1 MIDANKTPQYEW
13 EYELQKLQ
21 KLQREHDATVTG
33 INRDHRNRMILL
45 AVVVVLSLVIMCFG
59 AW

>member
-13 EYELQKLQ
+13 ERELQKLQ
-21 KLQREHDATVTG
+21 WEHDATVAG

>member
-13 EYELQKLQ
+13 ERELQKLQ
-21 KLQREHDATVTG
+21 WEHDATVAG

-45 AVVVVLSLVIMCFG
+45 AVVVILSLVMCFG